1 MVEFLVREIEV
12 RLELDHVL
20 KVVEWA
26 MQIQDD
32 LKTPLTSMSPSYK
45 KKTKPEATAHFDPEV
60 ITTWR

>member
-26 MQIQDD
+26 MQIQED
-32 LKTPLTSMSPSYK
+32 LKTSLTSMSPIFK
-45 KKTKPEATAHFDPEV
+45 KKSIPEATAHFDPEV